1 MRIRKKRS
9 PYMYLAILT
18 LIMLIGLIFYTDPTQ
33 IITLQ
38 TYKLPF
44 FLAFFLIFPVFL
56 FSLFSFTLLN
66 NRRSIL
72 ISLFILSLLI
82 LRYFGFR
89 NIIHVLVLGIIF
101 LLLELITKNS
111 HKPSQ
116 RIHSTKHQ

>member
-18 LIMLIGLIFYTDPTQ
+18 LIMLIGLIFFVDPTQ
-33 IITLQ
+33 TITLL
-38 TYKLPF
+38 TYKFPV

-56 FSLFSFTLLN
+56 FSLFSFALLD

-89 NIIHVLVLGIIF
+89 NIIHVLVPGIIF

-111 HKPSQ
+111 RKPSQ
-116 RIHSTKHQ
+116 RIQSAKHQ